1 MSVRAMEWVAEVT
14 AGKSTDKAVLVALA
28 NFHHQKDGECRASV
42 DTISSFTELNRK
54 TVFAALDRLREG
66 GLIDFDKGARK
77 QRKYVLNFDVFS
89 TKLGTIEKRGC
100 STNFGTIKDDPK
112 VPNTTESGP
121 SLGPNDDNL
130 KVPNTTSLKYQT
142 GQNLVQDLGHTRD
155 TGITRDIPPIVPQE
169 EDSDLFGN
177 NEPPDDDEEQSPGSL
192 REIANRV
199 IEELNTR
206 ADRQFKLI
214 DANRRLVIARLNDG
228 FSEEDCIKVIAN
240 RVARWQ
246 GTEQEQYLRPKTL
259 FRPSNFEGYLN
270 DTLPPE
276 PDRAPAAR
284 RYL

>member
-42 DTISSFTELNRK
+42 ETISSFTELNRK

-100 STNFGTIKDDPK
+100 STNFGTINDDPK
-112 VPNTTESGP
+112 VPKTDESGP
-121 SLGPNDDNL
+121 RLGPNGDGL

-169 EDSDLFGN
+169 GNSDLFGSATPS
-177 NEPPDDDEEQSPGSL
+177 PPEETY
-192 REIANRV
+192 RDIADRV
-199 IEELNTR
+199 ITELNTR
-206 ADRQFKLI
+206 ADRNFHHT
-214 DANRRLVIARLNDG
+214 DANRKGIIARLKDG
-228 FSEEDCIKVIAN
+228 FTEADCTEVIAN

-246 GTEQEQYLRPKTL
+246 GTDQAQYLRPETL
-259 FRPSNFEGYLN
+259 FRPTKFESYLN
-270 DTLPPE
+270 DKLPSD